1 MLWAVLSVFVGALL
15 APALYRGLGRPA
27 GWLFAALPLVPLV
40 FAMQFVPGLFAE
52 GEVHHASL
60 PWIPSLGVELA
71 VRLDGLSLAFL
82 GLICGIGALIFVYA
96 SEYLRSHPRLGRFY
110 AYLLLFT
117 GSMAGLVLADDVI
130 LLFVCWEL
138 TSVSSYLLIGWDHER
153 PAARKAALTA
163 LLVTGGGGL
172 AMLAGLVLLAVVT
185 GETRVSRFSGDVVR
199 ESPLYL
205 PILLLVLAGAFTKS
219 AQVPFHFWLPRAMEA
234 PTPVSAYLHS
244 ATMVKAGV
252 YLLARL
258 YPTLGATRA
267 WHLVVTGFG
276 AATMVTGAALAVAQ
290 KDLKRILAYSTV
302 SVLGLLTMLLGVGT
316 PAAVSA
322 AVVYLAAHS
331 LYKGALF
338 MTAGTLDHETGTR
351 DVTRLRGLARRMP
364 ITATAAVLAAIS
376 SAGAPPL
383 LGFLSKELFYEAVL
397 ALPSMTAILAGAS
410 VLSSALLVVVSLV
423 VAHRPFFGGS
433 PAAPTLPHEA
443 PLSLWL
449 GPATLAAASLVLGVA
464 PRLLGDLPGLAATAI
479 LGRPAP
485 VELRLWHGL
494 TPVLGLSVAT
504 LLAGLGLFRVLSGR
518 EGRLLDA
525 ATRAATRLGAWGPA
539 RVYDA
544 SFAGLLRFA
553 EWLTRRLQTGHLRH
567 YLLVTVLTTVVL
579 VGTPLLRSLPFT
591 VPSLTVELPELVLAG
606 VILGSALMAT
616 RTQSRLAVVAALGA
630 IGICVMLVFV
640 IFSALD
646 LALTQIMVEVLTI
659 VIFVLV
665 LHHLPRFVRRSP
677 ARVWIP
683 DAIVS
688 VIFGGTVT
696 LLILMSSTLS
706 PEPVLSEFFVEKGY
720 AEAHGRNI
728 VNVILVDFRAMDTLG
743 ESTVL
748 CVAGIG
754 VYALLATRAR
764 KGA

>member
-1 MLWAVLSVFVGALL
+1 MLWAVLSIFVGALL
-15 APALYRGLGRPA
+15 APALYRRLGRSA
-27 GWLFAALPLVPLV
+27 GWLFAALTLGALVI
-40 FAMQFVPGLFAE
+40 AMKFVPRLFAE
-52 GEVHHASL
+52 GEAHHASL

-71 VRLDGLSLAFL
+71 VRLDGLSLVFL

-117 GSMAGLVLADDVI
+117 GSMVGLVLADDVI
-130 LLFVCWEL
+130 FLFVCWEL

-153 PAARKAALTA
+153 PEARKAALTA

-172 AMLAGLVLLAVVT
+172 AMLAGLVLLVVVT
-185 GETRVSRFSGDVVR
+185 GETQISRFSGDVVR

-258 YPTLGATRA
+258 HPTLGATRE

-276 AATMVTGAALAVAQ
+276 AATMVTGAALAVTQ
-290 KDLKRILAYSTV
+290 EDLKRILAYSTV
-302 SVLGLLTMLLGVGT
+302 SVLGLLTMLLGIGT
-316 PAAVSA
+316 RAAVSA
-322 AVVYLAAHS
+322 AVVYLVAHS

-364 ITATAAVLAAIS
+364 ITATAAALAAIS

-397 ALPSMTAILAGAS
+397 ASPSMTAVLAGAA

-423 VAHRPFFGGS
+423 VAHRPFFGGP

-443 PLSLWL
+443 PPSLWL
-449 GPATLAAASLVLGVA
+449 GPAVLAAASLVLGVA

-485 VELRLWHGL
+485 LELHLWHGL

-504 LLAGLGLFRVLSGR
+504 LLAGLGLFRALSGR

-525 ATRAATRLGAWGPA
+525 ASRLGAWGPA

-544 SFAGLLRFA
+544 AFAGLLRFA

-579 VGTPLLRSLPFT
+579 VGTPLLRSLPFE
-591 VPSLTVELPELVLAG
+591 VPSLNVELPELVLAG
-606 VILGSALMAT
+606 VILGSAAMAT

-665 LHHLPRFVRRSP
+665 LHHLPRFVPRSS
-677 ARVWIP
+677 ARVWLP

-688 VIFGGTVT
+688 VIFGATVT

-706 PEPVLSEFFVEKGY
+706 PEPSLSEFFVEKGY

-743 ESTVL
+743 ECTVL
-748 CVAGIG
+748 CMAGIG
-754 VYALLATRAR
+754 VYALLATRTR

>member
-27 GWLFAALPLVPLV
+27 GWLFAALPLAVLV
-40 FAMQFVPGLFAE
+40 SAAPFVPGPFAE
-52 GEVHHASL
+52 GEAHHASL
-60 PWIPSLGVELA
+60 PWIPSLGVALA
-71 VRLDGLSLAFL
+71 VRLDGLSLVFL

-153 PAARKAALTA
+153 PEARKAALTA

-172 AMLAGLVLLAVVT
+172 AMLAGLVLLVVVT
-185 GETRVSRFSGDVVR
+185 GETQISRFSGDVVR
-199 ESPLYL
+199 EGPLYL

-258 YPTLGATRA
+258 HPTLGATRQ
-267 WHLVVTGFG
+267 WYLVVTGFG
-276 AATMVTGAALAVAQ
+276 AATMVVGAALAVTQ

-302 SVLGLLTMLLGVGT
+302 SVLGLLTMLLGIGT
-316 PAAVSA
+316 RAAVSA
-322 AVVYLAAHS
+322 AVVYLVAHS

-397 ALPSMTAILAGAS
+397 GPPSMTAVLAGAA
-410 VLSSALLVVVSLV
+410 VLSSALLVVVSLI
-423 VAHRPFFGGS
+423 VAHRPFFGGP
-433 PAAPTLPHEA
+433 PAAPALPHEA

-464 PRLLGDLPGLAATAI
+464 PRLLGDLPSAAATAI
-479 LGRPAP
+479 LARPAP
-485 VELRLWHGL
+485 IELHLWHGL

-504 LLAGLGLFRVLSGR
+504 LLAGLGLFRALSGR
-518 EGRLLDA
+518 AGRLLDA
-525 ATRAATRLGAWGPA
+525 AARLGAWGPA

-544 SFAGLLRFA
+544 AFAGLLRFA
-553 EWLTRRLQTGHLRH
+553 EWLTGQLQTGHLRR
-567 YLLVTVLTTVVL
+567 YLLITALTTVVL

-591 VPSLTVELPELVLAG
+591 IPSLTVELPELVLAG
-606 VILGSALMAT
+606 VILASAAMAT

-630 IGICVMLVFV
+630 IGLCVMLVYV
-640 IFSALD
+640 VFSALD
-646 LALTQIMVEVLTI
+646 LALTQIMVEVLTV

-665 LHHLPRFVRRSP
+665 LHHLPRFVPRSP

-688 VIFGGTVT
+688 VIFGATVT

-706 PEPVLSEFFVEKGY
+706 PEPILREFFVAKGY
-720 AEAHGRNI
+720 PEAHGRDI

>member
-27 GWLFAALPLVPLV
+27 GWLLAALPLGVLALATQLAPRR
-40 FAMQFVPGLFAE
+40 FAE
-52 GEVHHASL
+52 GEAYHASL

-71 VRLDGLSLAFL
+71 VRLDGLSLVFL

-130 LLFVCWEL
+130 FLFVCWEL

-153 PAARKAALTA
+153 PEARKAALTA

-172 AMLAGLVLLAVVT
+172 AMLAGLVLLVVVT
-185 GETRVSRFSGDVVR
+185 GETQISRFSGDVVR

-205 PILLLVLAGAFTKS
+205 PILLLVLSGALTKS
-219 AQVPFHFWLPRAMEA
+219 AQVPFHFWLPQAMEA

-258 YPTLGATRA
+258 NPTLGATRE
-267 WHLVVTGFG
+267 WYLVVTGCG
-276 AATMVTGAALAVAQ
+276 AATMVAGAVLAVTQ
-290 KDLKRILAYSTV
+290 RDLKRILAYSTV
-302 SVLGLLTMLLGVGT
+302 SVLGLLTMLLGIGT
-316 PAAVSA
+316 RAAVSA
-322 AVVYLAAHS
+322 AVVYLVAHS

-397 ALPSMTAILAGAS
+397 APPSTAAVLAGAA
-410 VLSSALLVVVSLV
+410 VLSSALLVVVSLI

-449 GPATLAAASLVLGVA
+449 GPMTLAAASLVFGVA
-464 PRLLGDLPGLAATAI
+464 PRLLGDLPGAAATAI

-485 VELRLWHGL
+485 LELHLWHGL

-518 EGRLLDA
+518 EGRLLA
-525 ATRAATRLGAWGPA
+525 AAARLGAWGPA

-544 SFAGLLRFA
+544 AFAGLLRFA
-553 EWLTRRLQTGHLRH
+553 EWLTRRIQTGHLRH
-567 YLLVTVLTTVVL
+567 YLLVTVVTTVVL
-579 VGTPLLRSLPFT
+579 VGAPLLRSLPFT
-591 VPSLTVELPELVLAG
+591 IPSLTVELPELVLAG
-606 VILGSALMAT
+606 VILASAAMAT

-630 IGICVMLVFV
+630 IGICVMLVYV

-646 LALTQIMVEVLTI
+646 LALTQIMVEVLTV
-659 VIFVLV
+659 VIFVLA
-665 LHHLPRFVRRSP
+665 LHHLPRFVSRSP

-683 DAIVS
+683 DAVVS
-688 VIFGGTVT
+688 VVFGATVT
-696 LLILMSSTLS
+696 LLILMSSALS
-706 PEPVLSEFFVEKGY
+706 PEPILSQFFVDKGY
-720 AEAHGRNI
+720 AEAHGRDI

-754 VYALLATRAR
+754 VYALLATRTR